1 MLDSPE
7 SIKCSICG
15 RIRTAIADPDSG
27 EILCSNC
34 GMVIAETN
42 QDDVNPERRAFTSEE
57 QNARTRTGA
66 PSSLSRHDKGLTTVI
81 GKTNKDAAGRELD
94 ANARS
99 TFKRL
104 KTWDTRTQ
112 VDSSTNRNLYRAF
125 YELNVLK
132 DKLGLSDAIVE
143 KTAYIYRKVEQRGL
157 VKGRTIPGM
166 LDAAIYLACREM
178 GTPRTL
184 KDIVR
189 SSNIKR
195 KAIARNIRILTVELG
210 IKAPVFDP
218 MKCIVKV
225 ANAAQIGERTTRH
238 AFKMMNELLTRKTA
252 SAGKDQMGLA
262 ASILYI
268 ACKETGERKPQK
280 EMASAAGVTEVTI
293 RNRVRDLAKNLNLT
307 AV

>member
-57 QNARTRTGA
+57 QNARARTGA

-104 KTWDTRTQ
+104 KTWDIRTQ

-143 KTAYIYRKVEQRGL
+143 KTAYIYRKVEHRGL

-166 LDAAIYLACREM
+166 LAAAIYLACREM

-225 ANAAQIGERTTRH
+225 ANAAQIRERTTRH
-238 AFKMMNELLTRKTA
+238 AFKMMNELLRGKTA

-280 EMASAAGVTEVTI
+280 VMASAAGVTEVTI
-293 RNRVRDLAKNLNLT
+293 RNRVRDLAKNLNLP
-307 AV
+307 VV

>member
-1 MLDSPE
+1 MLDSSE

-42 QDDVNPERRAFTSEE
+42 QVDVNPERRAFTYEE
-57 QNARTRTGA
+57 QNATTRTGA

-143 KTAYIYRKVEQRGL
+143 KTAYIYRKVEHRGL

-166 LDAAIYLACREM
+166 LA
-178 GTPRTL
+178 G
-184 KDIVR
+184 
-189 SSNIKR
+189 S
-195 KAIARNIRILTVELG
+195 G
-210 IKAPVFDP
+210 ISGLQGNG
-218 MKCIVKV
+218 
-225 ANAAQIGERTTRH
+225 NA
-238 AFKMMNELLTRKTA
+238 
-252 SAGKDQMGLA
+252 
-262 ASILYI
+262 
-268 ACKETGERKPQK
+268 
-280 EMASAAGVTEVTI
+280 
-293 RNRVRDLAKNLNLT
+293 
-307 AV
+307 

>member
-1 MLDSPE
+1 MLGSPE

-166 LDAAIYLACREM
+166 LAAAIYLACREM

-238 AFKMMNELLTRKTA
+238 AFKMMNELLTSKTA

-262 ASILYI
+262 RINTVYRL
-268 ACKETGERKPQK
+268 Q
-280 EMASAAGVTEVTI
+280 
-293 RNRVRDLAKNLNLT
+293 RDGRA
-307 AV
+307 